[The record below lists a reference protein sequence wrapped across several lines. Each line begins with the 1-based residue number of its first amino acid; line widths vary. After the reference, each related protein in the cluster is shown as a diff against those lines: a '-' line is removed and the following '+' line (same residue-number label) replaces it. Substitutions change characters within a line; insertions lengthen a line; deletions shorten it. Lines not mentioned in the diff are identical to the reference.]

1 MNNHLERIL
10 EDALQTTVPLSST
23 EIINKFEDAVIEIG
37 DSETVPYYKDGHYHI
52 TVPKTE
58 TPETRVNVAFQLAY
72 VIEYAKHLASE
83 NPSKVTFA
91 NIACDPGCFDTA
103 LAILMPK
110 TLYLDTA
117 QKLANDEGLIDAT
130 KLAEELQVPIPY
142 AITRSKHISSVTINR
157 KDYEKAL
164 QRI

>member
-10 EDALQTTVPLSST
+10 EDALSTDVPLNLT
-23 EIINKFEDAVIEIG
+23 EIINKFEDTVIEIG

-52 TVPKTE
+52 TVPENE

-72 VIEYAKHLASE
+72 VIEYAKHLAGE

-91 NIACDPGCFDTA
+91 NIACDPTCFDIA

-110 TLYLDTA
+110 TLYLEKA

-142 AITRSKHISSVTINR
+142 AMTRSKHISSITINR
-157 KDYEKAL
+157 KD
-164 QRI
+164 

>member
-10 EDALQTTVPLSST
+10 EDALSTDVPLNLT

-37 DSETVPYYKDGHYHI
+37 NSETVPYYKDGHFHI
-52 TVPKTE
+52 TVPETE

-72 VIEYAKHLASE
+72 VVEYAKYLASE

-91 NIACDPGCFDTA
+91 NIACDPSCFDTA

-110 TLYLDTA
+110 TLYLETA
-117 QKLANDEGLIDAT
+117 QNLANDEGLIDAT
-130 KLAEELQVPIPY
+130 KLAEKLQVPISY
-142 AITRSKHISSVTINR
+142 AMARSKNISSVTINR
-157 KDYEKAL
+157 KD
-164 QRI
+164 

>member
-1 MNNHLERIL
+1 MNTRLESLL
-10 EDALQTTVPLSST
+10 ENALSTDVPLNLT

-37 DSETVPYYKDGHYHI
+37 DSETVPYYKDGHFHI
-52 TVPKTE
+52 TVPETE

-72 VIEYAKHLASE
+72 VVEYAKYLASE

-91 NIACDPGCFDTA
+91 NIACDPDCFDIA

-110 TLYLDTA
+110 TLYLEKA
-117 QKLANDEGLIDAT
+117 QELANDEGLFDAT

-142 AITRSKHISSVTINR
+142 AIARSKNISSVTVNR
-157 KDYEKAL
+157 KD
-164 QRI
+164 

>member
-10 EDALQTTVPLSST
+10 EDALSTDVPLNLT
-23 EIINKFEDAVIEIG
+23 EIINKFDDAVIETG

-52 TVPKTE
+52 TVPKNE

-72 VIEYAKHLASE
+72 VIEYGKYLASE

-91 NIACDPGCFDTA
+91 NIVCDPHCFDIA

-110 TLYLDTA
+110 NLYVKTA
-117 QKLANDEGLIDAT
+117 QELANDEGLIDAT
-130 KLAEELQVPIPY
+130 KLADKLQVPIPY
-142 AITRSKHISSVTINR
+142 AMTRSKHISSVTINR
-157 KDYEKAL
+157 KDF
-164 QRI
+164 

>member
-10 EDALQTTVPLSST
+10 EDALSTDVPLNLT
-23 EIINKFEDAVIEIG
+23 EIINKFDDAVIETG

-52 TVPKTE
+52 TVPKNE

-72 VIEYAKHLASE
+72 VIEYGKYLASE

-91 NIACDPGCFDTA
+91 NIVCDPHCFDIA

-110 TLYLDTA
+110 NLYLKTA
-117 QKLANDEGLIDAT
+117 QELANDEGLIDAT
-130 KLAEELQVPIPY
+130 KLADKLQVPIPY
-142 AITRSKHISSVTINR
+142 AMTRNKHISSVTINR
-157 KDYEKAL
+157 KDF
-164 QRI
+164 

>member
-10 EDALQTTVPLSST
+10 EDALSTDVPLNLT

-52 TVPKTE
+52 TVPKNE

-72 VIEYAKHLASE
+72 VIEYGKYLASE
-83 NPSKVTFA
+83 KSSKITFA
-91 NIACDPGCFDTA
+91 NIVCDPNCFDIA

-110 TLYLDTA
+110 NLYLKTA
-117 QKLANDEGLIDAT
+117 QELANDEGLIDAT
-130 KLAEELQVPIPY
+130 KLAEELRVPIPY

-157 KDYEKAL
+157 KDF
-164 QRI
+164 

>member
-10 EDALQTTVPLSST
+10 ENSLSTDVPLNLT
-23 EIINKFEDAVIEIG
+23 EIINKFDDAVIETG

-52 TVPKTE
+52 TVPKNE

-72 VIEYAKHLASE
+72 VIEYGKYLASE

-91 NIACDPGCFDTA
+91 NIVCDPHCFDIA

-110 TLYLDTA
+110 NLYLKTA
-117 QKLANDEGLIDAT
+117 QELANDEGLIDAT

-142 AITRSKHISSVTINR
+142 AMTRSKHISSVTINR
-157 KDYEKAL
+157 KDF
-164 QRI
+164 

>member
-10 EDALQTTVPLSST
+10 EDALSTDVPLNLT
-23 EIINKFEDAVIEIG
+23 EIINKFDDAVIEIG

-52 TVPKTE
+52 TVPENE

-72 VIEYAKHLASE
+72 IIEYGKYLASE

-91 NIACDPGCFDTA
+91 NIVCDPNCFDIA

-110 TLYLDTA
+110 NLYLKTA
-117 QKLANDEGLIDAT
+117 QELANDEGLIDAT

-157 KDYEKAL
+157 KDV
-164 QRI
+164 

>member
-1 MNNHLERIL
+1 MDNHLESIL
-10 EDALQTTVPLSST
+10 EDALSTDVPLNLT
-23 EIINKFEDAVIEIG
+23 EIINKFDDAVIEIG

-52 TVPKTE
+52 TVPENE

-72 VIEYAKHLASE
+72 IIEYGKYLASE

-91 NIACDPGCFDTA
+91 NIACDPHCFDIA

-110 TLYLDTA
+110 TLYLKTA
-117 QKLANDEGLIDAT
+117 QELANDEGLIDAT

-142 AITRSKHISSVTINR
+142 AMTRSKHISSVTINR
-157 KDYEKAL
+157 KDV
-164 QRI
+164 